1 MATPL
6 SPNSES
12 REKERVTLLLEINK
26 ELLLEV
32 MKIQAAQ
39 AAQVEAKKEESG
51 LAATSPEGGDKEKTE
66 QEKAEKEKADK
77 EKAEKSK
84 PTSRDY
90 FECMRRLQANLAY
103 LAAIADRSHK
113 PDSQI
118 PRHPATMTAPP
129 LTSKGGLAGSPKQ
142 DSKKEESDD
151 KKSGLKKPE
160 EEENR
165 AEILKEQYKRLQ
177 ALFPGVDPKKEAQIP
192 GNNPALRA
200 QAQQHAAAQ
209 LQKQQQQ
216 QQQQGQGQGQGQG
229 QNQGQA
235 QDPNSQQ
242 KLQNDLLRQKMMM
255 QQQAQ
260 QNAQQQM
267 AQNMQNMSQQQQG
280 QNR

>member
-1 MATPL
+1 MRKLTIP
-6 SPNSES
+6 
-12 REKERVTLLLEINK
+12 R
-26 ELLLEV
+26 
-32 MKIQAAQ
+32 
-39 AAQVEAKKEESG
+39 
-51 LAATSPEGGDKEKTE
+51 
-66 QEKAEKEKADK
+66 
-77 EKAEKSK
+77 
-84 PTSRDY
+84 
-90 FECMRRLQANLAY
+90 CMRRLQANLAY

>member
-1 MATPL
+1 MG
-6 SPNSES
+6 
-12 REKERVTLLLEINK
+12 TLLLEINK

-51 LAATSPEGGDKEKTE
+51 LAATSPEGGDKEKT
-66 QEKAEKEKADK
+66 
-77 EKAEKSK
+77 EKSK

-165 AEILKEQYKRLQ
+165 AEILKEQYNCKNNSNSNSSRVKGRGRGKDKTKARHKIQILSKSSRMIFFGKR
-177 ALFPGVDPKKEAQIP
+177 
-192 GNNPALRA
+192 
-200 QAQQHAAAQ
+200 
-209 LQKQQQQ
+209 
-216 QQQQGQGQGQGQG
+216 
-229 QNQGQA
+229 
-235 QDPNSQQ
+235 
-242 KLQNDLLRQKMMM
+242 
-255 QQQAQ
+255 
-260 QNAQQQM
+260 
-267 AQNMQNMSQQQQG
+267 
-280 QNR
+280 

>member
-90 FECMRRLQANLAY
+90 FEYVLLYLLSDEKANN
-103 LAAIADRSHK
+103 
-113 PDSQI
+113 
-118 PRHPATMTAPP
+118 T
-129 LTSKGGLAGSPKQ
+129 
-142 DSKKEESDD
+142 
-151 KKSGLKKPE
+151 
-160 EEENR
+160 
-165 AEILKEQYKRLQ
+165 
-177 ALFPGVDPKKEAQIP
+177 
-192 GNNPALRA
+192 
-200 QAQQHAAAQ
+200 
-209 LQKQQQQ
+209 
-216 QQQQGQGQGQGQG
+216 
-229 QNQGQA
+229 
-235 QDPNSQQ
+235 
-242 KLQNDLLRQKMMM
+242 
-255 QQQAQ
+255 
-260 QNAQQQM
+260 
-267 AQNMQNMSQQQQG
+267 
-280 QNR
+280 